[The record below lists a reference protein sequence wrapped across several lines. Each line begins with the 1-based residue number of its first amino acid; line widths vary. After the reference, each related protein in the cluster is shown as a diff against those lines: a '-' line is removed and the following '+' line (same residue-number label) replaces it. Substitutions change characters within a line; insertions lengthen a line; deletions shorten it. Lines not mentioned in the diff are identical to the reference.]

1 MVLFFNGHGAPDT
14 VLNVAELVSA
24 VPRMDAEVVDPI
36 LLADE
41 VLEEVIRVTG
51 ATVEVLRVDLR
62 AEVVVATEVTEEWD
76 VLAAGPDVDIGIEV
90 SLGPAEIGTQASGN
104 LNMLGSFNR
113 SWLSIFSLF
122 PFFTSFQAWT

>member
-1 MVLFFNGHGAPDT
+1 
-14 VLNVAELVSA
+14 
-24 VPRMDAEVVDPI
+24 MDAEVVDPI